1 MTKLLQVENK
11 FQDYLLHSNQAIF
24 QHVSGTVK
32 VSAETRLGLYA
43 YAYRSR
49 LHEALSSSYSV
60 VESYLGSE
68 SFVELCYAY
77 INAHPSQFRSI
88 RWFGDQFADFIA
100 KQPLYQAFPY
110 LSELAK
116 LEWTMALVFDAAD
129 SPVLQLEDMQV
140 IPPEAWIN
148 MRLQVHPSVHRITLS
163 WNVVQIWQ
171 AITDELAPTKP
182 QQNTSDVGWILWRK
196 ALMNQFSSLSADEL
210 WAIDAMING
219 LTFGEICEGLC
230 QWIDESDAGMRAA
243 SLLKGWITEGL
254 ITNVIS

>member
-1 MTKLLQVENK
+1 MERC
-11 FQDYLLHSNQAIF
+11 SN
-24 QHVSGTVK
+24 
-32 VSAETRLGLYA
+32 
-43 YAYRSR
+43 
-49 LHEALSSSYSV
+49 
-60 VESYLGSE
+60 
-68 SFVELCYAY
+68 
-77 INAHPSQFRSI
+77 
-88 RWFGDQFADFIA
+88 
-100 KQPLYQAFPY
+100 
-110 LSELAK
+110 
-116 LEWTMALVFDAAD
+116 
-129 SPVLQLEDMQV
+129 
-140 IPPEAWIN
+140 
-148 MRLQVHPSVHRITLS
+148 
-163 WNVVQIWQ
+163 WQ